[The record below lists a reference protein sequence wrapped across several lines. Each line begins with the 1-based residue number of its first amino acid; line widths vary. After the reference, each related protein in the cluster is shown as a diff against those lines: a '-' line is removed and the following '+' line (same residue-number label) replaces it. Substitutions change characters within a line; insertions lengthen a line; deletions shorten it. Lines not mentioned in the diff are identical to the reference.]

1 MSAFTKT
8 NKILKVDEELGIVF
22 GWGITCTIDGEKH
35 YDRQGDHITEGGMLK
50 AATDFMQNSAE
61 MHEMHG
67 GVNEGSVVFCFPL
80 TEEVAKAFEID
91 CATTGLLIGVKP
103 SEEVLAKFKSGEY
116 TGFSIGGQYG
126 ENVQVDG

>member
-1 MSAFTKT
+1 MSEFTKT
-8 NKILKVDEELGIVF
+8 QKILKVDEELGLVL

-35 YDRQGDHITEGGMLK
+35 YDLQGDHITEDGMLK
-50 AATDFMQNSAE
+50 AATDFMENSAE

-67 GVNEGSVVFCFPL
+67 GVSKGSVVFCFPL
-80 TEEVAKAFEID
+80 TTDIAKAFGIE
-91 CATTGLLIGVKP
+91 CNMTGLLIGVKP

-126 ENVQVDG
+126 ENVQVDD